1 VRRRAALLV
10 LALPATPLRAQ
21 ETTPGLWPWDPPV
34 PWHVVLEWH
43 SRTPP
48 GSDVLRVAA
57 AELAIGRLA
66 RVGRLLALPAVA
78 ADTHSTLA
86 LRAALADA
94 QGAAAGAADLYQ
106 RAAGAASSDPRRAG
120 LLLARAGAA
129 HARAG
134 ADSAGAAAF
143 ARARALL
150 PEIGGWLALRE
161 VPLRLDPAAAELLI
175 ALAPEPARP
184 LSLRALAA
192 VRLRTGDTAGAE
204 RFWAD
209 GGRPDRAAGLALL
222 RGDTAGARAYSVA
235 AVLAT
240 DTAVQRAGLGILEGG
255 AAAAPGAAE
264 DWRAA
269 AAAAARL
276 GEAARAAR
284 LAGRAVAEGDSGPGA
299 LVRWGEYLERAG
311 RRSDAMLAYERAGP
325 AGEFPRARARL
336 RAGDR
341 IAAVRALRQ
350 FAEAAPDD
358 PQAPLALYLAADE
371 AGGDSLLA
379 AVAERWPAHEY
390 GARVRQRLA
399 LDHLGRRDT
408 AGALRYFDAGA
419 RSGASDAALSRFHAG
434 RLRLARGDPEGRAM
448 LVALARDDSL
458 GYYGFQARA
467 ALGLPAPRFAP
478 APPRAPAPGA
488 RALLQELALLEAAGL
503 AAEADLLVAD
513 AADRGWDDP
522 EELLDV
528 ADGLTAAGRPVAGIR
543 LGWRAATRLTLNHP
557 RVVRAVFPW
566 PHRELIER
574 EAAEFDLDPYLLA
587 GLIRHESGFAAA
599 ARSRAGAVGAMQLM
613 PATARELA
621 RRLGLPWSDAM
632 RAVSDANIHVGS
644 AHLAGLF
651 ARYRGDPIPT
661 IAAYN
666 AGGTP
671 VSRWLR
677 TPGAGDRLLFV
688 ERIAYPETQGYVRT
702 VWRNGQLYR
711 ALYGADGPTGNP

>member
-1 VRRRAALLV
+1 M
-10 LALPATPLRAQ
+10 
-21 ETTPGLWPWDPPV
+21 
-34 PWHVVLEWH
+34 PWHVVLEWQA
-43 SRTPP
+43 RTPP
-48 GSDVLRVAA
+48 GGDVLRVAA

-78 ADTHSTLA
+78 ADTLSTLP

-94 QGAAAGAADLYQ
+94 QGAAADAADLYE
-106 RAAGAASSDPRRAG
+106 RAAQATGTDHRRAG

-150 PEIGGWLALRE
+150 PEIRGWLALRE
-161 VPLRLDPAAAELLI
+161 GPLRPDPAGAELLI

-184 LSLRALAA
+184 LAMGALAT

-204 RFWAD
+204 RLWAEA
-209 GGRPDRAAGLALL
+209 RHPDRSAALALAQ
-222 RGDTAGARAYSVA
+222 GDTAGARDYAVA
-235 AVLAT
+235 AVQSA
-240 DTAVQRAGLGILEGG
+240 DTAVQRAGLAILEGG
-255 AAAAPGAAE
+255 AAPGEAE

-269 AAAAARL
+269 AVAAARL
-276 GEAARAAR
+276 GEAAHAAR
-284 LAGRAVAEGDSGPGA
+284 LAGRAVAAGDSGPGA

-311 RRSDAMLAYERAGP
+311 RRSDALLAYDRAGP

-341 IAAVRALRQ
+341 INAVRALRE

-371 AGGDSLLA
+371 AGDDSLLA

-419 RSGASDAALSRFHAG
+419 RSGASDAALARFHAG
-434 RLRLARGDPEGRAM
+434 RLRLARGDPEGRAI
-448 LVALARDDSL
+448 LTALARDDSL

-478 APPRAPAPGA
+478 VPPRAPAPGA
-488 RALLQELALLEAAGL
+488 RALLHELALLEAAGL
-503 AAEADLLVAD
+503 AEEANLLVAD

-528 ADGLTAAGRPVAGIR
+528 AEGLTAAGRPVAGIR

-566 PHRELIER
+566 PNRELIER

-644 AHLAGLF
+644 AHLAGLL

-711 ALYGADGPTGNP
+711 ALYGADGTTGNP